1 VIEKNNH
8 AITSNIQ
15 DYFCTFVLD
24 SKSRKQF
31 KFFFSPKLPP
41 NLFLNSLF
49 LPASFLVSNE
59 NQAKNQISKQT
70 KLNHRSKG
78 KQKQKQQNCK
88 QKKIKENL

>member
-1 VIEKNNH
+1 MQDNKKKTEEIFHLKNRKPIIIVIEKNNH

-70 KLNHRSKG
+70 KPSK
-78 KQKQKQQNCK
+78 
-88 QKKIKENL
+88 